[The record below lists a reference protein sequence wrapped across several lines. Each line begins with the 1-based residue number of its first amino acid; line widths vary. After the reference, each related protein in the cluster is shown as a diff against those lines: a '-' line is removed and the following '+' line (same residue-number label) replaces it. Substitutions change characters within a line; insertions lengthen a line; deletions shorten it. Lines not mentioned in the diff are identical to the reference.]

1 MTPATPILRRVAVGL
16 AALALAACQGKTPD
30 SAPVL
35 KVASQKGGTKSLMLA
50 AHALDGAPYRVEWS
64 EFPSAQTLLE
74 ALGAG
79 AVDVGAVGDAPFLF
93 AWSSGSKI
101 KAVEAIRATEGATTD
116 ALLVRADS
124 PIHTIAD
131 LKGKRIATGRG
142 SIGHYLLVRVLERA
156 GLRPDDIKL
165 VFLNPGDAKAAF
177 TAGSVDVWATWGVY
191 VALARL
197 QDHVRVLADGKGL
210 LSGLAFEAA
219 TESAIAGKRA
229 QLSDFLVRLA
239 RAQRWEATHQ
249 AEYADVLA
257 KETGVPPDV
266 ALYTVGWVRGAP
278 VPIDAAVL
286 ADERETLDHYV
297 KGGVIAAAPNIDGA
311 FDSSFNAAIAAD
323 GSRP

>member
-1 MTPATPILRRVAVGL
+1 MPFTRPFAVLL
-16 AALALAACQGKTPD
+16 AAFMLCACQGKGPD
-30 SAPVL
+30 STPVL

-50 AHALDGAPYRVEWS
+50 AHALDGAPYKVEWS

-93 AWSSGSKI
+93 AYSSGSKI
-101 KAVEAIRATEGATTD
+101 KAVEAVRANEGGAAT
-116 ALLVRADS
+116 ALLVRANS
-124 PIHTIAD
+124 PIRTIAD

-142 SIGHYLLVRVLERA
+142 SIGHYLLVRVLEQA

-177 TAGSVDVWATWGVY
+177 TAGSVDAWSTWGVF

-197 QDHVRVLADGKGL
+197 QDHVRVLADGRGL
-210 LSGLAFEAA
+210 LSGVGFEVA
-219 TESAIAGKRA
+219 TDQAIAGKRA
-229 QLSDFLVRLA
+229 QLGDFLARLA
-239 RAQRWEATHQ
+239 QAQRWEASHQ
-249 AEYADVLA
+249 AEYAAVLA

-266 ALYTVGWVRGAP
+266 ALATVGKARGGP
-278 VPIDAAVL
+278 VPIDATVL

-297 KGGVIAAAPNIDGA
+297 KGGVITTAPNIEGA
-311 FDSSFNAAIAAD
+311 FDASFNGALNAG
-323 GSRP
+323 GSGP